1 MRSVIVS
8 PDAGARKAIRSNV
21 LDPARRV
28 DAAMAGR
35 EQAARMVEAVRAV
48 WAASPTAVGAAA

>member
-1 MRSVIVS
+1 M
-8 PDAGARKAIRSNV
+8 
-21 LDPARRV
+21 
-28 DAAMAGR
+28 AAMAGR